1 MDVIMRKLLIF
12 NNFSRK
18 EIVMKKFV
26 IIVFLVLMTI
36 LNVHADNEWQVNR
49 IAHDGNYVYIGTE
62 NVGFITIDKQ
72 NGEQTQYVHPWDD
85 YWKGICD
92 ISFHDGKVYYVTKYY
107 NLVSLKD
114 GKMFDEPINVPYAA
128 PQYFLFPRLAWAPN
142 GVLWTYHMTNL
153 VMQMGRV
160 TFLGKEEPEPEGG
173 PHFICEEVMSCI
185 AVDDEGV
192 VWFGCCGKCSAYCI
206 GRFSIDRGFSF
217 PIREARS
224 SKFGR
229 AIRAVIIDAQNN
241 KWFTSDTGLVLYD
254 QSEKLTLYELKGAK
268 YDLVQL
274 EDGRFLVP
282 NDKDLYLF
290 KDKEFSLL
298 CDNAA
303 GKTIL
308 CVDAVGDTYYFGT
321 EDGLFKLEG
330 GKVTQIP
337 LLSQTVDVGEPVS
350 VQQTKVSQRT
360 FDLQGR
366 QVMGETD
373 AESEK
378 ESLPKG
384 IYVNKGKKY
393 VAK

>member
-1 MDVIMRKLLIF
+1 
-12 NNFSRK
+12 
-18 EIVMKKFV
+18 
-26 IIVFLVLMTI
+26 MTRE
-36 LNVHADNEWQVNR
+36 LY
-49 IAHDGNYVYIGTE
+49 G
-62 NVGFITIDKQ
+62 
-72 NGEQTQYVHPWDD
+72 
-85 YWKGICD
+85 
-92 ISFHDGKVYYVTKYY
+92 
-107 NLVSLKD
+107 
-114 GKMFDEPINVPYAA
+114 
-128 PQYFLFPRLAWAPN
+128 
-142 GVLWTYHMTNL
+142 
-153 VMQMGRV
+153 
-160 TFLGKEEPEPEGG
+160 
-173 PHFICEEVMSCI
+173 
-185 AVDDEGV
+185 
-192 VWFGCCGKCSAYCI
+192 AYCI